1 MRCVVACGRIK
12 RVCGDEQGSPVDCG
26 MVRTSRDRE
35 SSACKGFKV
44 EMRTRVHAAFKAFS
58 HHRHLR
64 ASEAQGHRPS
74 CTQVSSPNLTHPRY
88 RPTTLAR
95 PWTQGRDVCIK
106 VTQAPTHQHLSLD
119 GRSGVSG
126 CWMHARAELSV
137 VMKMPEKINRTHKT
151 HPPIKAGAIEWVFYL
166 NQRGFCM

>member
-12 RVCGDEQGSPVDCG
+12 KVCGDEQGSPVDCG
-26 MVRTSRDRE
+26 TVRTSRDRK

-44 EMRTRVHAAFKAFS
+44 GMRTRVHAAFKAFS
-58 HHRHLR
+58 HHRHFR

-95 PWTQGRDVCIK
+95 PWTRGRHICIK
-106 VTQAPTHQHLSLD
+106 VTQAPTHQRLSLD

-126 CWMHARAELSV
+126 CWMHARSGVISGHEDA
-137 VMKMPEKINRTHKT
+137 
-151 HPPIKAGAIEWVFYL
+151 
-166 NQRGFCM
+166 